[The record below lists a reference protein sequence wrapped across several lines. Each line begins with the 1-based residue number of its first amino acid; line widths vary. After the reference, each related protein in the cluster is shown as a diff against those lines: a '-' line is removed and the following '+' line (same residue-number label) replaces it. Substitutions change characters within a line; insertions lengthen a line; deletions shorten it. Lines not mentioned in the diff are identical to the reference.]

1 MSQYNSKIL
10 TFTATLENHS
20 RTYFN
25 GGILCIKALTWLTI
39 VLVAVQVQLWLLS
52 CSVDINI
59 VDYICMYI
67 IILYCCNLCRK
78 RQLKF

>member
-1 MSQYNSKIL
+1 MYKGPHLADYCTRCSTS
-10 TFTATLENHS
+10 A
-20 RTYFN
+20 
-25 GGILCIKALTWLTI
+25 AM
-39 VLVAVQVQLWLLS
+39 AS

>member
-20 RTYFN
+20 RTYFY

-39 VLVAVQVQLWLLS
+39 VLVAVQVQLWLAVRLTS
-52 CSVDINI
+52 TLL
-59 VDYICMYI
+59 I
-67 IILYCCNLCRK
+67 IYACI
-78 RQLKF
+78 

>member
-39 VLVAVQVQLWLLS
+39 VLVAVQVQLWLAVRLTS
-52 CSVDINI
+52 TLL
-59 VDYICMYI
+59 I
-67 IILYCCNLCRK
+67 IYACK
-78 RQLKF
+78 